1 MRDYFEKCFGYA
13 ESKLKKNDLLLANIN
28 LEKSEFCRFN
38 NAKIR
43 QLGSVLQTELSFKI
57 IRQNR
62 QSLITT
68 QLSGDF
74 SIDKTRMDQ
83 LWNEV
88 DALLQGSAEDP
99 YILFNEKIQ
108 NTESIAPDNTPE
120 TGDVVTSVL
129 QKASGTDFVGIF
141 ANGTIAAGFANN
153 LGQRNWY
160 ETHSF
165 NLDWSL
171 YHHADKAVKGN
182 YAGYK
187 WDDKLFDTEFDHC
200 RSQLSVMG
208 KEPKKLEAGEY
219 NTYLAPAAVS
229 EIFDILNWGGF
240 SLKKI
245 KTKQSSLCQ
254 LEEGKRSLHKSFHV
268 NEHTA
273 EGIAPNFDSVGF
285 IRPDKVSLIDSG
297 KYVASLTNAR
307 SAKEFNIEPNG
318 ANSHEMAQSLELG
331 AGNLDKASI
340 LKELG
345 TGLYVNNLWY
355 LNYSDK
361 HSCRLTGMT
370 RFATLWVENGEIVAP
385 VDVMRF
391 DECLFDLFGDKLI
404 GLTKERSMLLSNM
417 TYDRRDT
424 SSQNLPGALVK
435 NFNLTY

>member
-13 ESKLKKNDLLLANIN
+13 ESKLKSNDLLLANIH
-28 LEKSEFCRFN
+28 LENSDFCRFN
-38 NAKIR
+38 HAKIR

-57 IRQNR
+57 VRQNR
-62 QSLITT
+62 QCLITM

-74 SIDKTRMDQ
+74 LIDKLRIDR

-88 DALLQGSAEDP
+88 DALIDGSTEDP
-99 YILFNEKIQ
+99 YILYNEEIQ
-108 NTESIAPDNTPE
+108 NTENVAVDATPKTE
-120 TGDVVTSVL
+120 DVLTTIL
-129 QKASGTDFVGIF
+129 QKANGTDFVGIF
-141 ANGTIAAGFANN
+141 ANGSIATGFANN

-160 ETHSF
+160 ETRSF

-171 YHHADKAVKGN
+171 YHHADKAVKGS

-187 WDDKLFDTEFDHC
+187 WDETAFNTEFEHC
-200 RSQLSVMG
+200 RSQIEVMG
-208 KEPKKLEAGEY
+208 KQAKKLKAREY
-219 NTYLAPAAVS
+219 DTYLAPGAVS

-245 KTKQSSLCQ
+245 KTKQSSFCQ
-254 LEEGKRSLHKSFHV
+254 LEEGKQFLSKSFHLYE
-268 NEHTA
+268 NTG

-285 IRPDKVSLIDSG
+285 IRPDKVVLVEGGQYKS
-297 KYVASLTNAR
+297 SLTNAR

-318 ANSHEMAQSLELG
+318 ANSHEMAQSLELS
-331 AGNLDKASI
+331 AGSLEKANI

-345 TGLYVNNLWY
+345 TGLFVNNLWY

-391 DECLFDLFGDKLI
+391 DECFFDLFGAKLN

-424 SSQNLPGALVK
+424 SSQHLPGALIK